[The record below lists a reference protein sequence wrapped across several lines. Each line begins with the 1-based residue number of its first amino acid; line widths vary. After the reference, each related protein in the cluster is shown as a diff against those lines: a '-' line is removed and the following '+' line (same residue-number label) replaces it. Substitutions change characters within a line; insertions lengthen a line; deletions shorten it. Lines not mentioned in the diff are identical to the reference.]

1 MRMLLAAVLL
11 GLTVSNLPAAKPT
24 LPGAEGFGASARGG
38 SGGRILLV
46 TRLDDDPRHPQR
58 GMLRWAL
65 QQAGP
70 RIVKFDLAGTIEL
83 QDQITVRDPYLTI
96 DGSTAPGLGVCI
108 RGGCLKIS
116 GSHDVVIREVRIRLG
131 DETTLRKNKR
141 LHLNRPHNS
150 DGLDCITLEDSERI
164 LIDHCSLSWSC
175 DEIIG
180 ITRCRSVTV
189 QWCILSEPLANPK
202 IHPYGDDHAFPLNA
216 SASTLSVH
224 HCLFAHFVMRGP
236 QFECN
241 DLGKRDDYTVKM
253 EAVNN
258 VVFDYER
265 SGARYSCGVE
275 RGQGQSKGRS
285 FQFQFLNNLFLNKN
299 ATRPEIE
306 AITKHG
312 YADGVRV
319 CLKGNETG
327 NRSRTAVKA
336 PVADAEHLLAD
347 DQARITSHLRS
358 EPLFAAPVKVAMQ
371 SPSEAAA
378 LVLASAGCSQRD
390 AADLRIIKDAQKM
403 QSEKA
408 LSSQSKVGGWPKL
421 R

>member
-1 MRMLLAAVLL
+1 MRTRVVIILL
-11 GLTVSNLPAAKPT
+11 GLAVARLPAATPAF
-24 LPGAEGFGASARGG
+24 PGAQGFGASARGG
-38 SGGRILLV
+38 NDGRVLLV
-46 TRLDDDPRHPQR
+46 TRLDDDPPHPQR

-65 QQAGP
+65 QEAGP
-70 RIVKFDLAGTIEL
+70 RIVRFDLAGTIEL

-108 RGGCLKIS
+108 RGGCLKVS
-116 GSHDVVIREVRIRLG
+116 GTHDVIIREIRLRLG
-131 DETTLRKNKR
+131 DENTLRKNKR
-141 LHLNRPHNS
+141 QHLKRPHNS

-202 IHPYGDDHAFPLNA
+202 VHPYGDDHAFPLNA

-258 VVFDYER
+258 VVFDYGR

-275 RGQGQSKGRS
+275 KGQGQSKGRY
-285 FQFQFLNNLFLNKN
+285 FHFQFLNNLFLNKD

-319 CLKGNETG
+319 CLEGNESGTG
-327 NRSRTAVKA
+327 SRASVKA
-336 PVADAEHLLAD
+336 PVADAERLLAE
-347 DQARITSHLRS
+347 DQARIASHLRS
-358 EPLFAAPVKVAMQ
+358 EPLFAAPAKVTQQ
-371 SPSEAAA
+371 SPREGAA
-378 LVLASAGCSQRD
+378 LVLASAGCSPRD
-390 AADLRIIKDAQKM
+390 AVDLRIIKDAQEM
-403 QSEKA
+403 RSEKP
-408 LSSQSKVGGWPKL
+408 LTSQSKVGGWPKL